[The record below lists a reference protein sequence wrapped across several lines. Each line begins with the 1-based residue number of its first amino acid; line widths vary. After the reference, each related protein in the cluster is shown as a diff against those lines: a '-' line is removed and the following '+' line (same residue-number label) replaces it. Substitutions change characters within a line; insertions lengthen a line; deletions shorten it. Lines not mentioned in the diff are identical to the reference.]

1 MNTTTPFQPLPRR
14 ALLLG
19 LAACAAGWS
28 LPARA
33 ADEWPSRPIRLI
45 VPFSPGGATDIV
57 ARIVSQKLGEA
68 LKQSV
73 VVENRSGA
81 NGMIGTEAVARA
93 APDGYTLLLNTAGAQ
108 TLSPVLYKA
117 SYEPLKSFAPVS
129 LIANIGFVMVVNPKV
144 PARSVKEF
152 VELARSG
159 KRHMSFAGGS
169 SMVSLIGEQFKLN
182 IGTPD
187 MVNVQ
192 YKGTGPQ
199 MQAVVGGE
207 VDMTIDPFNSLEMI
221 RAGKLRALGVLA
233 EKRSP
238 SLPDVPTMKEQGF
251 DHMVFNSWAALLA
264 PAGTPPAIVQ
274 RLNAEMT
281 KIVAMPDV
289 REQFAKIDYEPMGGT
304 PEQLATL
311 ITDDTAR
318 WRKIVKDTKF
328 MAEP

>member
-1 MNTTTPFQPLPRR
+1 MNTQPFQHLPRR

-19 LAACAAGWS
+19 LTALAASWA
-28 LPARA
+28 LPAQA
-33 ADEWPSRPIRLI
+33 QGEWPNRSIRVI
-45 VPFSPGGATDIV
+45 VPFSPGGATDTV

-68 LKQSV
+68 LKQPV
-73 VVENRSGA
+73 VVENRGGA

-93 APDGYTLLLNTAGAQ
+93 APDGYTLLLNTGGAQ
-108 TLSPVLYKA
+108 VLSPVLYKA
-117 SYEPLKSFAPVS
+117 KYDPLKSFAPIS
-129 LIANIGFVMVVNPKV
+129 LIANIGIVMVVNPKV
-144 PARSVKEF
+144 PATSVKEF
-152 VELARSG
+152 VDLARSG

-169 SMVSLIGEQFKLN
+169 SMVSLLGEQFKLN
-182 IGTPD
+182 IGAPD

-199 MQAVVGGE
+199 MQAVMGGE
-207 VDMTIDPFNSLEMI
+207 VDMALDPFTALEMI
-221 RAGKLRALGVLA
+221 RAGKLRALGVFS

-251 DHMVFNSWAALLA
+251 DMVFNSWTALLA

-274 RLNAEMT
+274 RLNAEMS
-281 KIVAMPDV
+281 KIVAQPEI
-289 REQFAKIDYEPMGGT
+289 REQFARFDYEPMGGS

-311 ITDDTAR
+311 IETDTAR

-328 MAEP
+328 MAEL

>member
-1 MNTTTPFQPLPRR
+1 MNAKPFQPLSRR

-19 LAACAAGWS
+19 LAAFSAGWT
-28 LPARA
+28 LPAQA
-33 ADEWPSRPIRLI
+33 ADDWPSRPIRLI
-45 VPFSPGGATDIV
+45 VPFSPGGATDVV
-57 ARIVSQKLGEA
+57 ARLVSQKLGEA

-73 VVENRSGA
+73 VIENRSGA
-81 NGMIGTEAVARA
+81 SGMIGTEAVARA
-93 APDGYTLLLNTAGAQ
+93 APDGYTLLLNSAGAQ

-117 SYEPLKSFAPVS
+117 NYDSLKSFAPVS

-144 PARSVKEF
+144 PAASVKEF
-152 VELARSG
+152 VALARSG
-159 KRHMSFAGGS
+159 KRPMSFAGGS
-169 SMVSLIGEQFKLN
+169 SLVSLIGEQFKIT
-182 IGTPD
+182 IGAPE

-221 RAGKLRALGVLA
+221 RAGKLRALAVFS

-251 DHMVFNSWAALLA
+251 DMVFNSWAALLA

-274 RLNAEMT
+274 RLHTEIA
-281 KIVAMPDV
+281 KIVALPEV
-289 REQFAKIDYEPMGGT
+289 REQLARIDYEPIGGT

-311 ITDDTAR
+311 IADDTAR